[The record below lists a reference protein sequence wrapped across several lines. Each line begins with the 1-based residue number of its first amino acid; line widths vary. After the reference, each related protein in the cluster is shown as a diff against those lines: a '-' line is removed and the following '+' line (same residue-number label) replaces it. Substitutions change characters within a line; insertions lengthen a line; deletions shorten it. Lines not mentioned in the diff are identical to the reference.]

1 MKNYKI
7 ERLKY
12 MSKKT
17 IVVVGA
23 GQGLGNHVAERFA
36 TEDFRV
42 VLVARRSEALAE
54 YKQAFEA
61 KGYETSTV
69 ACDVTDA
76 ESVKAAFEKIHTEVG
91 TPDVLVYNVGITSPD
106 EQPLTEQDIIRHF
119 TADVVGAYSCI
130 KAVVTDEFAAKK
142 GTILLTGGVA
152 CLSPFPGY
160 LCLSMD
166 KGALRGLALAMHNE
180 LAPRGIFVGTV
191 MVCGIVGG
199 NEHFAPAN
207 IAEKYWQMY
216 QERKDWEVR
225 YE

>member
-1 MKNYKI
+1 
-7 ERLKY
+7 

-36 TEDFRV
+36 REDFRV

-61 KGYETSTV
+61 KCYETSTV

-76 ESVKAAFEKIHTEVG
+76 ESVKAAFEKIHAEVG
-91 TPDVLVYNVGITSPD
+91 TPNVLVYNVGITTPD
-106 EQPLTEQDIIRHF
+106 AQPLDENEIMRHF
-119 TADVVGAYSCI
+119 KADVLGAFSCI
-130 KAVVTDEFAAKK
+130 KAVATDEFAKK
-142 GTILLTGGVA
+142 QGAILLTGGVA
-152 CLSPFPGY
+152 AVSPFPGY
-160 LCLSMD
+160 TCLAID
-166 KGALRGLALAMHNE
+166 KAALRGLTLAMRGE
-180 LAPRGIFVGTV
+180 LEPKGIFVGTV
-191 MVCGIVGG
+191 MVCGIIGG

-216 QERKDWEVR
+216 QERDEWEVQFK
-225 YE
+225 

>member
-1 MKNYKI
+1 
-7 ERLKY
+7 

-36 TEDFRV
+36 QEDFRV
-42 VLVARRSEALAE
+42 VLVARRSEALVE
-54 YKQAFEA
+54 YKQEFEA
-61 KGYETSTV
+61 KGYEVSTV

-76 ESVKAAFEKIHTEVG
+76 ESVKAAFEKIHAEVG
-91 TPDVLVYNVGITSPD
+91 TPNVLVYNVGITSPD

-142 GTILLTGGVA
+142 GAILLTGGVA

-160 LCLSMD
+160 LCLAMD

>member
-1 MKNYKI
+1 
-7 ERLKY
+7 

-36 TEDFRV
+36 KENFRV

-54 YKQAFEA
+54 YQKDFEA
-61 KGYETSTV
+61 KGYETSTI

-76 ESVKAAFEKIHTEVG
+76 ESVKNAFGKIHEEVG
-91 TPDVLVYNVGITSPD
+91 TPDVLVYNVGITTPD
-106 EQPLTEQDIIRHF
+106 AQPLDESEVLRHF
-119 TADVVGAYSCI
+119 KADVLGAFSCI
-130 KAVVTDEFAAKK
+130 KAVATDEFAEKK

-152 CLSPFPGY
+152 AVSPFPGY
-160 LCLSMD
+160 TCLAID
-166 KGALRGLALAMHNE
+166 KAALRGLTLAMHNE
-180 LAPRGIFVGTV
+180 LDPKEIFVGTV
-191 MVCGIVGG
+191 MVCGVIGG

>member
-36 TEDFRV
+36 KEDFRV

-54 YKQAFEA
+54 YKQAFEGM
-61 KGYETSTV
+61 GYETSTV

>member
-1 MKNYKI
+1 
-7 ERLKY
+7 

-36 TEDFRV
+36 REDFRV

-54 YKQAFEA
+54 YQKGFEA
-61 KGYETSTV
+61 KGFEVCTV

-76 ESVKAAFEKIHTEVG
+76 ESVKAAFAQIRTVVG
-91 TPDVLVYNVGITSPD
+91 APDVLVYNVGITSPD

-130 KAVVTDEFAAKK
+130 KAVASDEFAKK
-142 GTILLTGGVA
+142 QGVILLTGGVA
-152 CLSPFPGY
+152 AVSPFPGY
-160 LCLSMD
+160 TCLAID
-166 KGALRGLALAMHNE
+166 KAALRGLTLAMRGE
-180 LAPRGIFVGTV
+180 LAPKGIFVGTV
-191 MVCGIVGG
+191 MVCGVIGG
-199 NEHFAPAN
+199 NEHFAPSN

-216 QERKDWEVR
+216 QDRKDWEVR
-225 YE
+225 FE

>member
-1 MKNYKI
+1 
-7 ERLKY
+7 

-17 IVVVGA
+17 IIVVGA
-23 GQGLGNHVAERFA
+23 GQGLGNHIAERFA
-36 TEDFRV
+36 KEDFRV
-42 VLVARRSEALAE
+42 LLMARRAEALNQ
-54 YKQAFEA
+54 YQQAFAEQ
-61 KGYETSTV
+61 GYETSTV
-69 ACDVTDA
+69 PCDVTDV
-76 ESVKAAFEKIHTEVG
+76 ESVKAAFARVHDEVG
-91 TPDVLVYNVGITSPD
+91 TPDVLVYNVGITTPD

-130 KAVVTDEFAAKK
+130 KAVVSDEFAAKR
-142 GTILLTGGVA
+142 GAILLTGGVA

-180 LAPRGIFVGTV
+180 LEPRGIFVGTV

-207 IAEKYWQMY
+207 IAESYWQMY
-216 QERKDWEVR
+216 QDRKDWEVK